1 VADSGLFRSQAVQ
14 ALAEGNAASGELIH
28 LSPGWLRTAYWLLA
42 AAVAGSLSFSA
53 FAFVGEYAS
62 GAAVVRVD
70 GRTDLT
76 ATASGTVEKVLVQPG
91 QHVAAGQL
99 LVRFNVASESAE
111 LERLQMELDGTLI
124 KLLRDPSD
132 QAARQAL
139 TSLRAQKELAAA
151 RVKQRLVRAPHAGIV
166 SDLRI
171 RRGQLL
177 QAGDL
182 VLSLNGQD
190 TRFHVVALLPGQYRP
205 LLHPGMPL
213 RLRLNG
219 FPRAIALTTIDSVG
233 DEVVGPAE
241 ARRYLGPDVADSL
254 TLNGPIVLVKGTL
267 AGTSFACDG
276 KRFNFYDGLTGNAE
290 ARVRAQ
296 RVLAVLVP
304 GLRWV
309 LTDGN

>member
-1 VADSGLFRSQAVQ
+1 VADADIFRSEALQ
-14 ALAEGNAASGELIH
+14 ALEDGASSSGELLH
-28 LSPGWLRTAYWLLA
+28 LPARWLRVSYWLLA
-42 AAVAGSLSFSA
+42 AAVAGSLSFAA
-53 FAFVGEYAS
+53 FAFVGEYAT
-62 GAAVVRVD
+62 GPAVVRVA

-76 ATASGTVEKVLVQPG
+76 ATANGTVEEVLVQPG

-99 LVRFNVASESAE
+99 LVRFNVASEKAE
-111 LERLQMELDGTLI
+111 LERLQMEFDGTLV
-124 KLLRDPSD
+124 KLLRDPND

-151 RVKQRLVRAPHAGIV
+151 RVAQRSVRAPHAGIV

-171 RRGQLL
+171 RRGELL

-182 VLSLNGQD
+182 VLSLNGQG
-190 TRFHVVALLPGQYRP
+190 TRFYIVALVPGQFRP

-213 RLRLNG
+213 RLRLHG
-219 FPRAIALTTIDSVG
+219 FPRAAELTTIESVG

-241 ARRYLGPDVADSL
+241 ARRYLGPDVADAVTL
-254 TLNGPIVLVKGTL
+254 TGPVVLVKGTL
-267 AGTSFACDG
+267 DASSFISDG
-276 KRFNFYDGLTGNAE
+276 KRFNFYDGLVGNAE
-290 ARVRAQ
+290 ARVRSQ
-296 RVLAVLVP
+296 RVLALIVP

>member
-1 VADSGLFRSQAVQ
+1 MATSGIFRHEALQ
-14 ALAEGNAASGELIH
+14 ALEEAEVASGELLHIA
-28 LSPGWLRTAYWLLA
+28 PRWTRWAYWLLA
-42 AAVAGSLSFSA
+42 AAVTGSLSFAA
-53 FAFVGEYAS
+53 FAFVGEYAA
-62 GAAVVRVD
+62 GPAVVRVE

-76 ATASGTVEKVLVQPG
+76 ATAAGTVEEVLVQPG

-99 LVRFNVASESAE
+99 LVRFNVASETAE
-111 LERLQMELDGTLI
+111 LERLQMELEDQLV
-124 KLLRDPSD
+124 KVLRDPND
-132 QAARQAL
+132 QASRQAL
-139 TSLRAQKELAAA
+139 TSLRAQKELAAV
-151 RVKQRLVRAPHAGIV
+151 RVQQRSVRAPHAGIV

-182 VLSLNGQD
+182 AVSLNGEG
-190 TRFHVVALLPGQYRP
+190 TRFFVVAFLPGQFRP
-205 LLHPGMPL
+205 LVHPGMPL
-213 RLRLNG
+213 RLRLSG
-219 FPRAIALTTIDSVG
+219 FSRATVMTTIDSVG

-241 ARRYLGPDVADSL
+241 ARRYLGPDVADAVTL
-254 TLNGPIVLVKGTL
+254 TGPVVLVKAALG
-267 AGTSFACDG
+267 GTSFASDD

-290 ARVRAQ
+290 ARVRSQ